1 LQRADG
7 LSWRTDL
14 FAVRDQI
21 PLDYPYPS
29 QIKRALGKAHE
40 ELEEKGF
47 LSGVEYEEHEG
58 NTTSVL
64 YRISHLFARRQK
76 ALELSG
82 TPQEMFAIERLMR
95 EGVRG
100 DTARDLVV
108 SHGAERCLRYA
119 EALDAQEGIRNRA
132 SFLVSAIRKGYA
144 LPGPPE
150 PDQEPL
156 EPSFESS
163 VIAHDAQQETEP
175 HPPEDPEVFPPPT
188 PDPAAEGLWDRV
200 LENAKDEI
208 DASSLR
214 VWFGTVTAV
223 ALGPES
229 LTISVPTPFAREYI
243 ETRFRAALEAALH
256 EELSEGASLRV
267 LVHAEEAGG

>member
-1 LQRADG
+1 
-7 LSWRTDL
+7 
-14 FAVRDQI
+14 
-21 PLDYPYPS
+21 
-29 QIKRALGKAHE
+29 
-40 ELEEKGF
+40 
-47 LSGVEYEEHEG
+47 
-58 NTTSVL
+58 
-64 YRISHLFARRQK
+64 
-76 ALELSG
+76 
-82 TPQEMFAIERLMR
+82 
-95 EGVRG
+95 
-100 DTARDLVV
+100 
-108 SHGAERCLRYA
+108 LRYA
-119 EALDAQEGIRNRA
+119 EALDTQEGIRNRA

-144 LPGPPE
+144 LPGPPKQ
-150 PDQEPL
+150 DQESLEESL

-163 VIAHDAQQETEP
+163 VIVHDAHKETEP
-175 HPPEDPEVFPPPT
+175 HPPEDPEGFPPPT

-223 ALGPES
+223 ALGPKS

-267 LVHAEEAGG
+267 LVHTEEADG